1 MREFIHVCK
10 YTYLYHCQKH
20 TNLQSAQTLSM
31 HARTLSKMLLYEQI
45 GQYLKYKIYFQEYLS
60 NQNEETSQMHI
71 VELENISCVIT
82 SL

>member
-31 HARTLSKMLLYEQI
+31 HARTLSKMLLYEQTD
-45 GQYLKYKIYFQEYLS
+45 QCLKYEIYFQDIVQTRMKRHPKWL
-60 NQNEETSQMHI
+60 HI
-71 VELENISCVIT
+71 VEL
-82 SL
+82 